1 MRVIRIPTTL
11 LALALVFWASGL
23 YAQSSP
29 RFSSGDFYHLS
40 LAELGQVEI
49 SIATGNSTPLDRAPA
64 TATVIS
70 ASEIRAMGAR
80 TLNEVLETVPGLHV
94 SLSSLSRLD
103 SVYSI
108 RGIHTGLNPHVLLML
123 NGVPVQYNAQ
133 GGRPTLFRLPVASI
147 ERLEVIRGPGSA
159 IYGADA
165 FSGVINV
172 ITKDASSINSTRV
185 EAASGSFGMRD
196 LSLQTATEWQSV
208 DIAFTMA
215 YQKSEGDSSRRV
227 NTDLQ
232 STLDALLGTSASL
245 APGSLSTRYEVLD
258 SHLALSGRQW
268 QFNFWNWLS
277 RDAGVGAGAAQV
289 LDVSGSDDSDLWMA
303 DFTYRFDDG
312 DSQWD
317 KSLRLSHFRYDQESM
332 FTLFPNGA
340 VLPIS
345 KQENNQGNIDFAQ
358 PNAGWVLFSEGLL
371 GNPGGATQDT
381 QLDYIAIFNG
391 WDSHQLRGAVG
402 AREQS
407 AEPREYKNFGP
418 GVLTG
423 SETVVDG
430 TLKDVSGTEYA
441 FLSNYS
447 RTIAYLSLQD
457 EWQITGNLQLTSGV
471 RYDHYSDFGST
482 TNPRIAL
489 VWATNERL
497 TTKLMHGRAFRAPS
511 FTEKA
516 SKNNPVSLGNSSVA
530 AERIATTELSFNL
543 YISEYLGTNLT
554 LFDYRATDLIEFV
567 PSDLTNKIAKN
578 AGDQEGDGYE
588 IELNWRP
595 LNNFSLSSS
604 YSYQNARDHST
615 GAAVHD
621 APAKQFKLMADWEF
635 LPDWH
640 WHNQYVWIG
649 DRRRRQADPVVKTLS
664 DNRAPI
670 ANYSMWDMNVR
681 KANLLQNLDVM
692 IAVRNVA
699 DIAAREPSSGEIP
712 EDYLLESRSVL
723 LELSYRFN

>member
-1 MRVIRIPTTL
+1 MRVIRTPTTP
-11 LALALVFWASGL
+11 LALALALWAGSANAETG
-23 YAQSSP
+23 AQSS
-29 RFSSGDFYHLS
+29 SSDFYNLS

-70 ASEIRAMGAR
+70 ASEIQAMGAR
-80 TLNEVLETVPGLHV
+80 NLNEVLETVPGLHV

-123 NGVPVQYNAQ
+123 NGIPVQYNAQ
-133 GGRPTLFRLPVASI
+133 GGRPTLFRLPSASI
-147 ERLEVIRGPGSA
+147 ERVEVIRGPGSA

-172 ITKDASSINSTRV
+172 ITKDASAIDSTRV
-185 EAASGSFGMRD
+185 GATSGSFGTRE
-196 LSLQTATEWQSV
+196 LWLETAADWQAV

-215 YQKSEGDSSRRV
+215 YQKSDGDSERRV
-227 NTDLQ
+227 STDLQ
-232 STLDALLGTSASL
+232 STLDSLLGTKASL

-258 SHLALSGRQW
+258 SHLALSGKQW

-289 LDVSGSDDSDLWMA
+289 LDASGSDDSDLWMA
-303 DFTYRFDDG
+303 DFTYRFDND
-312 DSQWD
+312 DSEWD
-317 KSLRLSHFRYDQESM
+317 KSVRLSYFRYDQEST
-332 FTLFPNGA
+332 FTLFPSGA

-345 KQENNQGNIDFAQ
+345 KQEGNQGNIDFAQ
-358 PNAGWVLFSEGLL
+358 PNANWTLFSEGLI
-371 GNPGGATQDT
+371 GKPGGATEDA
-381 QLDYIAIFNG
+381 QLDYVAIFKG
-391 WDSHQLRGAVG
+391 LYSHQVRAAVG
-402 AREQS
+402 ARDQS
-407 AEPREYKNFGP
+407 AEPREHKNFGP

-423 SETVVDG
+423 SEMIVDG

-447 RTIAYLSLQD
+447 RTIGYVSLQD
-457 EWQITGNLQLTSGV
+457 EWQMTGNLQLTSGV

-482 TNPRIAL
+482 TNPRVAL

-516 SKNNPVSLGNSSVA
+516 SKNNPVSLGNPAVG
-530 AERIATTELSFNL
+530 AERIATTELSLNF
-543 YISEYLGTNLT
+543 YVSENVGTNLT

-578 AGDQEGDGYE
+578 TGDQEGDGYE
-588 IELNWRP
+588 AELNWRP
-595 LNNFSLSSS
+595 LNNFSLASS
-604 YSYQNARDHST
+604 YSYQNARDQST
-615 GAAVHD
+615 GAAVQD
-621 APAKQFKLMADWEF
+621 APAKQFKLMLDWEF

-640 WHNQYVWIG
+640 WHNQYIWVG
-649 DRRRRQADPVVKTLS
+649 DRSRRLADPILKTPG

-670 ANYSMWDMNVR
+670 ANYSLWDMNLR
-681 KANLLQNLDVM
+681 RANVLQNLDLM

-699 DIAAREPSSGEIP
+699 DRDAREPSSGEIP

-723 LELSYRFN
+723 LELSYRFH